1 MMLARAID
9 EDPDNQED
17 DQPEDNSSNSEKVKH
32 TKVEREPI
40 RNIVNIINPF
50 MLRQVPRYRTEFQ
63 LEKVP
68 LFSNNN
74 ISRLIEHFFNWLTNK
89 KYLCF
94 KVKINDGFNFD
105 RL

>member
-1 MMLARAID
+1 M
-9 EDPDNQED
+9 
-17 DQPEDNSSNSEKVKH
+17 KH

-40 RNIVNIINPF
+40 RNIVNIINTF
-50 MLRQVPRYRTEFQ
+50 MLKHVPRYRTDFQ

-68 LFSNNN
+68 LFSNAN

-89 KYLCF
+89 KYLSF
-94 KVKINDGFNFD
+94 KLKINEAFNFE